1 MLLQDFLSTCKATC
15 YCYDVYQESVVGY
28 IIHDTSKAVCK
39 YFQLPNSWKQCRVI
53 GKSIRGDVEHLMEH
67 GTGTKFTGHAKAI

>member
-1 MLLQDFLSTCKATC
+1 M
-15 YCYDVYQESVVGY
+15 YQESVVGH

-53 GKSIRGDVEHLMEH
+53 GKRVKGYAEPLMEH
-67 GTGTKFTGHAKAI
+67 GTGTKFTGYAKTV